1 MYIARQNSDNVVAFA
16 QKSAKFRR
24 RFIGNC
30 MRNIEFFG
38 NIVTAPVKYCIERN
52 KAICM
57 PDDEAEKL
65 IYEKAKESISLI
77 GTKRVRPYK
86 VSMPMEVVQEYTR
99 ADYADAVYNLRTDLD
114 RLDARTLRKV
124 VNKIE
129 VYKDVKF

>member
-1 MYIARQNSDNVVAFA
+1 
-16 QKSAKFRR
+16 
-24 RFIGNC
+24 
-30 MRNIEFFG
+30 
-38 NIVTAPVKYCIERN
+38 
-52 KAICM
+52 M